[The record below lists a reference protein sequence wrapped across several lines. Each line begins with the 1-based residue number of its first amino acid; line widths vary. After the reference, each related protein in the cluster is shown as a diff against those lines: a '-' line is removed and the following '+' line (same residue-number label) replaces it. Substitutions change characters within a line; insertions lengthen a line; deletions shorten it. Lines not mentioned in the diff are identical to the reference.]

1 MAGTPRKKTKPSKL
15 ARKST
20 KPWEPCAQHLDWYN
34 KWSIDLKTY
43 REIATEV
50 GKSNSTVFAAV
61 KRVHEYMKLQC
72 IDVQMEYRMRHT
84 HVLEFIAS
92 KSLAKFKRSEDPK
105 DSSET
110 RAALAEIRKIWGA
123 DAPAKSEIELTHSE
137 EIPGLPQMGGSGSR
151 ANALKEAAGALLA
164 AAKHQA
170 ELEGS
175 PLSDG

>member
-1 MAGTPRKKTKPSKL
+1 MAGAKRKKGSPSKPV
-15 ARKST
+15 RKPG
-20 KPWEPCAQHLDWYN
+20 KPWEPSAQHVDWYN

-43 REIATEV
+43 REIAAEV
-50 GKSNSTVFAAV
+50 DTNHVAVFRAV
-61 KRVHEYMKLQC
+61 KLVHEYMKLQC
-72 IDVQMEYRMRHT
+72 IDVQMEYRTRHT
-84 HVLEFIAS
+84 HTLEFIAS
-92 KSLAKFKRSEDPK
+92 KSLSKFKLTDDPK
-105 DSSET
+105 YSTET

-175 PLSDG
+175 ALSNG

>member
-1 MAGTPRKKTKPSKL
+1 MTGEPRNKNKPKQL
-15 ARKST
+15 IRRST
-20 KPWEPCAQHLDWYN
+20 KPWEPCASHLDWYN
-34 KWSIDLKTY
+34 RWSLELKTY
-43 REIATEV
+43 REIGEEV
-50 GKSNSTVFAAV
+50 GKTHVAVFKAV
-61 KRVHEYMKLQC
+61 KRVHDYLKHQC
-72 IDVQMEYRMRHT
+72 IDVQMEYRTRHT
-84 HVLEFIAS
+84 HTLEFIAS
-92 KSLAKFKRSEDPK
+92 KSLSKFKTTEDPK
-105 DSSET
+105 YSVET

-175 PLSDG
+175 ALSNG